1 MCSLMPC
8 KNNGQCVVN
17 MTAPGYYQC
26 DCKNGFYGDHCQF
39 DPCLYS
45 KCKNAAVCERLG
57 ADGLVVYK
65 SDNVCVWY
73 NSDRDI
79 TLTVFYP
86 FTSCWLFVIQ
96 TPRVLLYVDQ

>member
-1 MCSLMPC
+1 MPC

-65 SDNVCVWY
+65 SDNVCVCGKIQIQ
-73 NSDRDI
+73 D
-79 TLTVFYP
+79 L
-86 FTSCWLFVIQ
+86 LFCLLSLCCMLVIRHPDTQ
-96 TPRVLLYVDQ
+96 SFALC